1 MVKKGEKNSVKLNIQ
16 KVLVGYPPVESA
28 KGTALLSQNRQF
40 QYFQVASF
48 LFPVAMGTAAT
59 MARDNGYNVI
69 WYDAISEYMN
79 TEVYDR
85 MLAREKPDIFFFET
99 KAPVVKKHWDS
110 VKHLKQK
117 FPEMKIVMCG
127 DHVSYDARESM
138 ENSPVDY
145 VIRGGYYDFAFC
157 ELLDALKDGRK
168 IPSGI
173 WHRDNKGEIVDN
185 GRYIF
190 NGNLDDA
197 PIIDRK
203 LTKNHNYQIE
213 FNLKG
218 RPLAYIMSGRDCWYG
233 KCTFCVWDHT
243 LYPKGQFKVRSP
255 ENVMKEVKY
264 LVDECGVK
272 EIFDDC
278 GTITVGPWL
287 EKFCRLMIES
297 GYNRKVM
304 YSGNMRF
311 GAVDFEQYKMMRRAG
326 FRLLKYGL
334 ESGCQKTI
342 DKLDKGTKID
352 EVISSC
358 RDATNAGLTVH
369 LTMMVGYPWE
379 TREDAMQTVQLAKAL
394 MTRGYAEILQSTVI
408 VPYPGTPLYEEGQ
421 EKGWFRFNPKDYER
435 FDMTEPVFKT
445 PDMTPDEIQKLCQM
459 NYSIYLDPRYI
470 LRQAGRMRDVND
482 FFYNLKGIKAVVGH
496 IVQFAGADKSAS
508 S

>member
-190 NGNLDDA
+190 NGNLDVY

>member
-394 MTRGYAEILQSTVI
+394 MTRGHAEILQSTVI

-496 IVQFAGADKSAS
+496 IVQFAGADKSAMN
-508 S
+508 